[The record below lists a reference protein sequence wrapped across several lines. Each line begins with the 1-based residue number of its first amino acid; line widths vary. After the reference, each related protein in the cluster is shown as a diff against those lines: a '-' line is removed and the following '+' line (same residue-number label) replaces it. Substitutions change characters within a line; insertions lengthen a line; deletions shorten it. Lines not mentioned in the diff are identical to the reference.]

1 MTCRLK
7 ERVRGCSDGTGQEH
21 RGLSTADNCAGE
33 ENVDMDEQGYEDDLD
48 PAEEELELYPQSGQ
62 ESSAEPDDDWAIRHG
77 IERRSSV
84 DRRLGDER
92 RLGDD
97 RRGSGSSIDP
107 MNIYLHEMGNQRL
120 LRHEEEIEL
129 ARMVEDGETR
139 IQFAVLRLTLGIT
152 ALNDLAENLLR
163 GNLRINSV
171 IRGLS
176 ENDEQELIKVRDTF
190 LDQIEKAND
199 LDGQRRE
206 LFVTLK
212 QAAGDAAREAG
223 LVAEILAAGNTISSL
238 FKEYRL
244 CSKGILS
251 VAEAVKE
258 LAQKFNKVRVVA
270 RQQELLSAAR
280 RHQADPGEPSVDPA
294 VVEQRVTL
302 ELAETIGVSWPAFI
316 EVQQDI
322 EIGREMAKQAR
333 ETLVRA
339 NLRLVI
345 SVSKKFMNRGMQL
358 PDLIQEGNIGLMKAV
373 EKYDFKRGYKFS
385 TYATWWIRQAITRS
399 IADQGRTIR
408 LPVHMIETINRLL
421 RFSKD
426 FHRVENREP
435 TPEEMAAQLGT
446 DVGRVHIALK
456 TAKDAI
462 SLDAPVSDEED
473 TLLSDFIEDHAQ
485 PDPQEQSVTESL
497 KRCLCKVMGSL
508 TPREEKVLR
517 MRYGIEIG
525 CDHTL
530 EEVGQCFAVTR
541 ERIRQIEA
549 QALKKLRH
557 PSRSQELQTF
567 LSD

>member
-1 MTCRLK
+1 M
-7 ERVRGCSDGTGQEH
+7 E
-21 RGLSTADNCAGE
+21 A
-33 ENVDMDEQGYEDDLD
+33 ENFLLEDDQEPEVFAEGLQ
-48 PAEEELELYPQSGQ
+48 PSWPQEAEEE
-62 ESSAEPDDDWAIRHG
+62 DDWAIRNA
-77 IERRSSV
+77 IERRSP
-84 DRRLGDER
+84 LER

-97 RRGSGSSIDP
+97 RRGEDRRGVGSSVDP
-107 MNIYLHEMGNQRL
+107 MNIYLREMGSQRL
-120 LRHEEEIEL
+120 LSHEEEMEL

-139 IQFAVLRLTLGIT
+139 IQQAVLRLTLGIT

-163 GNLRINSV
+163 GNVRINSV

-176 ENDEQELIKVRDTF
+176 DNDEKELTTVRDAF
-190 LDQIEKAND
+190 LEQVEKANE
-199 LDGQRRE
+199 LDARRRE
-206 LFVTLK
+206 LFLELRK
-212 QAAGDAAREAG
+212 NAGNAVREAT
-223 LVAEILAAGNTISSL
+223 LVEQILTVGGDIADL
-238 FKEYRL
+238 FHAHRL
-244 CSKGILS
+244 CSKGLLS
-251 VAEAVKE
+251 VADAVKE
-258 LAQKFNKVRVVA
+258 LAQKFNRVRIVA
-270 RQQELLSAAR
+270 RQQELLLAAR
-280 RHQADPGEPSVDPA
+280 RHQLQPETGEVNPA
-294 VVEQRVTL
+294 EVEQRVTL
-302 ELAETIGVSWPAFI
+302 ELAETIGISWPAFI
-316 EVQQDI
+316 TVQQEI
-322 EIGREMAKQAR
+322 EMGRETAKQAK

-373 EKYDFKRGYKFS
+373 EKYDYKRGFKFS
-385 TYATWWIRQAITRS
+385 TYATWWIRQAVTRG

-408 LPVHMIETINRLL
+408 LPVHMIETINRML

-426 FHRVENREP
+426 FQRIESREP
-435 TPEEMAAQLGT
+435 TPDEMAAQLGT
-446 DVGRVHIALK
+446 EVEKVHIALK

-462 SLDAPVSDEED
+462 SLDAPVNDEED
-473 TLLSDFIEDHAQ
+473 TMLSDFIENHAH
-485 PDPQEQSVTESL
+485 PDPQDNSITESL

-557 PSRSQELQTF
+557 PARSQELQAFMT
-567 LSD
+567 D

>member
-1 MTCRLK
+1 
-7 ERVRGCSDGTGQEH
+7 
-21 RGLSTADNCAGE
+21 
-33 ENVDMDEQGYEDDLD
+33 MDEHGFEDDLD
-48 PAEEELELYPQSGQ
+48 PTGEEPGLYPQGSQGG
-62 ESSAEPDDDWAIRHG
+62 AVEPDDDWAIRHG
-77 IERRSSV
+77 IERRSSL

-92 RLGDD
+92 RLVED
-97 RRGSGSSIDP
+97 RRGVGSSIDP
-107 MNIYLHEMGNQRL
+107 MNIYLREMGNQRL
-120 LRHEEEIEL
+120 LNHEEEMEL

-139 IQFAVLRLTLGIT
+139 IQYAVLRLTLGIT

-163 GNLRINSV
+163 GNIRINSV

-190 LDQIEKAND
+190 LDQIELANE
-199 LDGQRRE
+199 LDGRRRE
-206 LFVTLK
+206 LFVELK
-212 QAAGDAAREAG
+212 QVAGDAAREAG
-223 LVAEILAAGNTISSL
+223 LVTEILARGDAISSL
-238 FKEYRL
+238 FKDYRL

-280 RHQADPGEPSVDPA
+280 KHQSEQGEASVDPA
-294 VVEQRVTL
+294 AVEQRVTL
-302 ELAETIGVSWPAFI
+302 ELAETIGLSWPAFI

-373 EKYDFKRGYKFS
+373 EKYDYKRGYKFS
-385 TYATWWIRQAITRS
+385 TYATWWIRQAITRG

-426 FHRVENREP
+426 FYRVENREP

-446 DVGRVHIALK
+446 DVDRVHIALK
-456 TAKDAI
+456 TARDAI

-567 LSD
+567 LSE